1 MAIYSK
7 IVNAAAVGATANTFD
22 NVGTTT
28 LRSDA
33 KTLLGFWAEAAPAAS
48 TAAEEVTGQVR
59 ITSSDLGLGAQIYS
73 APPYKGGGPA
83 TNLGFECYA
92 SEFLPCVNSC
102 KGKEQIVIDFSTN
115 LPDPTA
121 ACSVA
126 VASIYDAGQ
135 SSALGGEAMKLW
147 PDMSPIARGAT
158 NTSTATITTVAET
171 AMTAMTVPAWA
182 KEIVGFKVLMMPN
195 LMTAG
200 EEVVGF
206 ARFRSTMPDFE
217 PQEWPF
223 RAAVGAAL
231 GTPVGKGAELQ
242 TCLPYGTSFPTTGQ
256 TETITPYIVL
266 NVAITTGHA
275 AVATVY
281 YR

>member
-7 IVNAAAVGATANTFD
+7 VTNNAAVGATANTFD
-22 NVGTTT
+22 SLTSIT

-33 KTLLGFWAEAAPAAS
+33 RKTLGMWVEAAPVTA
-48 TAAEEVTGQVR
+48 TAAEEVTGQLR
-59 ITSSDLGLGAQIYS
+59 YSSSDLGIGQQVAS
-73 APPYKGGGPA
+73 CPPYVGGNPA
-83 TNLGFECYA
+83 TNIGFSPQA
-92 SEFLPCVNSC
+92 AEFIPFVNDA
-102 KGKEQIVIDFSTN
+102 KGKEVVDFAYSTN

-121 ACSVA
+121 GCSVC
-126 VASIYDAGQ
+126 VGLVYDAGAQ
-135 SSALGGEAMKLW
+135 SALGSEAMKAW
-147 PDMSPIARGAT
+147 PEMAAIARGAQ
-158 NTSTATITTVAET
+158 NVSLATITTVAET
-171 AMTAMTVPAWA
+171 AMGAMTVPAWA
-182 KEIVGFKVLMMPN
+182 KEIVGFKVAMLPN

-206 ARFRSTMPDFE
+206 ARFRSTIPDFE

-223 RAAVGAAL
+223 RAAIGAPL
-231 GTPVGKGAELQ
+231 GTPVGYGACLQ
-242 TCLPYGTSFPTTGQ
+242 ACPPMGTMFPLTGQ
-256 TETITPYIVL
+256 SETITPYIVL